1 MPTEIKICGLSGEE
15 GVDAALEAGA
25 DFVGFMLFPPSPR
38 NVPIERAAVLAR
50 RARGKSKIAAIT
62 VDADDA
68 LIAALA
74 ERLRPDLIQLHGRE
88 TPDRVRAIRATSGI
102 SVMKVFGVAT
112 RDDLSAYA
120 DYSTDRLLLDAKP
133 PKDATRPGG
142 HGVAFDWT
150 ILAEFAPSVPW
161 FLSGGLDPKNVAA
174 AIRVTHAPGVDVS
187 SGVEGAPGKKDPEK
201 IHAFVRAVRDYDMA
215 SLTNERAA

>member
-1 MPTEIKICGLSGEE
+1 MPTEVKICGLSGEE

-38 NVPIERAAVLAR
+38 NVSLERAAILAQ
-50 RARGKSKIAAIT
+50 RACGKAKIVAIT

-68 LIAALA
+68 LIGAIT
-74 ERLRPDLIQLHGRE
+74 ERLRPDLIQLHGKE
-88 TPDRVRAIRATSGI
+88 TPERVRAIRSASGT

-112 RDDLSAYA
+112 RDDLSTYA

-142 HGVAFDWT
+142 HGVAFDWS
-150 ILAEFAPSVPW
+150 ILAGFAPSMPW
-161 FLSGGLDPKNVAA
+161 FLSGGLDPKNVSAA
-174 AIRVTHAPGVDVS
+174 LRATHAPGVDVS
-187 SGVEGAPGKKDPEK
+187 SGVESAPGKKDPEQ
-201 IHAFVRAVRDYDMA
+201 IRAFVRAVRDYDMA
-215 SLTNERAA
+215 LTKERAA